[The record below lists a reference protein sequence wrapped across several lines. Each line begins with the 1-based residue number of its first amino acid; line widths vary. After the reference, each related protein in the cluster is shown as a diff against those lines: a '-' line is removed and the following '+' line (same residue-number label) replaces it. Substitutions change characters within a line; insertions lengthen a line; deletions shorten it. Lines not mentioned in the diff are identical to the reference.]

1 MIQVIIE
8 ICPKCFSGICSDDTR
23 NTRVAHKK
31 VQKKY
36 PWILNTPDP
45 CHWMNLLVKDICT
58 IPFFQ
63 PIIMHEIFVANFA
76 NVNTGYQ
83 DNAPCYEILQKINAC
98 TFSLKNC
105 MHKIQDNSWF
115 GLHWKNMF

>member
-1 MIQVIIE
+1 QVIIE

-63 PIIMHEIFVANFA
+63 PIIMHEIFTTHRVIKFFKKSMHAHSHLRIARTKF
-76 NVNTGYQ
+76 
-83 DNAPCYEILQKINAC
+83 KITRGLVSIGKTC
-98 TFSLKNC
+98 
-105 MHKIQDNSWF
+105 F
-115 GLHWKNMF
+115 GTL